1 MLEYHSK
8 IFTIILNTERYSM
21 QTLIRSLLLLFAS
34 SLVVNLLVC
43 SAPKAGTKRMYT
55 GESLQQYKV
64 AYLVKGSPTY
74 LKTPN
79 NFKTQIQLLE
89 IDDNSLGP
97 EINYFDQY
105 DLIEILPGKHTLK
118 IGYKLA
124 ESYWHNNYS
133 TYSNPLPEKRIFEAE
148 AGKCYWIK
156 SNMQVGIG
164 MWNPTVL
171 EESTDI
177 YCPFSPTYRK

>member
-8 IFTIILNTERYSM
+8 ISTIILNAERYSM
-21 QTLIRSLLLLFAS
+21 QTLTRSLLLLFAS

-43 SAPKAGTKRMYT
+43 SAPKAETERMYT
-55 GESLQQYKV
+55 GESLPQNKI

-124 ESYWHNNYS
+124 ESYLNHNPT

>member
-1 MLEYHSK
+1 
-8 IFTIILNTERYSM
+8 M
-21 QTLIRSLLLLFAS
+21 QTLTRSLLLLFAS

-43 SAPKAGTKRMYT
+43 SAPKAETKRMYT
-55 GESLQQYKV
+55 GESLPQSKV

-89 IDDNSLGP
+89 IDDDSLGSK
-97 EINYFDQY
+97 INYFDQY

-124 ESYWHNNYS
+124 ESYLNHNPT

-148 AGKCYWIK
+148 AGKCYGIK
-156 SNMQVGIG
+156 SNIDVGIG

-171 EESTDI
+171 EVSTDI
-177 YCPFSPTYRK
+177 YCPFSPSYSK

>member
-8 IFTIILNTERYSM
+8 ISTIILNAERYSM
-21 QTLIRSLLLLFAS
+21 QTLTRSLLLLFAS

-43 SAPKAGTKRMYT
+43 SAPKAETERMYT
-55 GESLQQYKV
+55 GESLPQNKIS
-64 AYLVKGSPTY
+64 YLVKGSPTY
-74 LKTPN
+74 LKTPS

-124 ESYWHNNYS
+124 ESYLNHNPT

-177 YCPFSPTYRK
+177 YCPFSPAYGK

>member
-1 MLEYHSK
+1 
-8 IFTIILNTERYSM
+8 M
-21 QTLIRSLLLLFAS
+21 QTLTRSLLLLFAS

-43 SAPKAGTKRMYT
+43 SAPKAETKRMYT
-55 GESLQQYKV
+55 GESLPQSKV

-79 NFKTQIQLLE
+79 DFKTQIQLLE

-105 DLIEILPGKHTLK
+105 DLIEILPRKHTLK

-124 ESYWHNNYS
+124 ESYLNHNPT

-177 YCPFSPTYRK
+177 YCPFSPAYGK